1 MRTRKNS
8 NNVKKIPIQD
18 VTFDIFLKFKC
29 NFNTLDPDPE
39 PCLKQEAEYVAE
51 AAADVGLDLLQG
63 RQDIG
68 FLLAPEGHTKN
79 NRSIISSL
87 VP

>member
-1 MRTRKNS
+1 MRKRQPSKMFHLTNR
-8 NNVKKIPIQD
+8 
-18 VTFDIFLKFKC
+18 
-29 NFNTLDPDPE
+29 NFNTLDPDPDPQ
-39 PCLKQEAEYVAE
+39 PCLEQKAEYVAE

-79 NRSIISSL
+79 NRSIIS
-87 VP
+87 P